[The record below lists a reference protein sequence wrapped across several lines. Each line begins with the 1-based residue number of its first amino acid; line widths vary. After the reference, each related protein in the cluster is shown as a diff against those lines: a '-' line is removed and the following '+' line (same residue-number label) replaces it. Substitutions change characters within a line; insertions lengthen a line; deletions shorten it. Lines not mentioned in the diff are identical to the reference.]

1 MSLVTLLS
9 RVMGYIRDLLQ
20 AALLGAADSSDAFI
34 VAFRIPNLLR
44 RLLGEGALTAAF
56 VPTLAETR
64 ERRGEEAM
72 WRFAGQMFWVLGG
85 LLVVVT
91 VLGVLLAPLLVRVL
105 ALGFGGIEGKLD
117 LTSGLTR
124 VMFPYILFIALA
136 ALAMAVLNARGS
148 FAVPAFTPV
157 LLNLSI
163 IAAALLAARQARQ
176 PAWWFAAGVLVGGAL
191 QFLFQVPFLWRAGL
205 RFGRPTWPPEPEVA
219 RVGRLMLPGLFG
231 VGVTQLNLIVDSQVA
246 SFLGTGRVSWLYYAI
261 RVEEIVLGVFVVSLS
276 TVILPTLSSHAAR
289 GEDERLRAAVGRGL
303 RFVGLA
309 TMPAMAGLWILREPI
324 IATLFERGSFT
335 AADTRGTALALA
347 CYGVGMLPNGFVKI
361 LAPAFYARLDTA
373 TPVRVGALAFALH
386 IPMCIALAAVLGHAG
401 IALSTSLAALANAVM
416 LFVLLRRR
424 EGSDWVRPL
433 AASYGR
439 LVAATAVM
447 SLVLVAVLQ
456 WFPEAGI
463 VDPLGRAVR
472 LGGLLALGA
481 AVFGV
486 TALALGS
493 RELLEIGSGLRGRS
507 ESRRPEGR

>member
-9 RVMGYIRDLLQ
+9 RVLGYLRDLLQ

-56 VPTLAETR
+56 VPVLAATR
-64 ERRGEEAM
+64 QRRGEAAM
-72 WRFAGQMFWVLGG
+72 WRFAAQMFWVLGG
-85 LLVVVT
+85 VLLVLSA
-91 VLGVLLAPLLVRVL
+91 LGVLLAPLLVRAL
-105 ALGFGGIEGKLD
+105 ALGFGGIEGKLE
-117 LTSGLTR
+117 LTAGLTR
-124 VMFPYILFIALA
+124 LMFPYILFIALA

-163 IAAALLAARQARQ
+163 IGAALLAARQAAQ
-176 PAWWFAAGVLVGGAL
+176 PAWWFAVGVLVGGAL

-261 RVEEIVLGVFVVSLS
+261 RVEELVLGVFVVSLS
-276 TVILPTLSSHAAR
+276 TVILPTLARHAAQ
-289 GEDERLRAAVGRGL
+289 GEDELLRAAVARGL

-309 TMPAMAGLWILREPI
+309 TLPSMAGLWLLREPI
-324 IATLFERGSFT
+324 IATLFERGSFS
-335 AADTRGTALALA
+335 AVDTRGTALALA

-373 TPVRVGALAFALH
+373 TPVKIGAAAFALH
-386 IPMCIALAAVLGHAG
+386 IPMCIGLAALLGHAG
-401 IALSTSLAALANAVM
+401 IALSTSLAALANATG
-416 LFVLLRRR
+416 LFFVLRRR
-424 EGSDWVRPL
+424 EGSGWTRSL
-433 AASYGR
+433 AGSFGR
-439 LVAATAVM
+439 LVAATAIM
-447 SLVLVAVLQ
+447 SLVLAAVLE
-456 WFPEAGI
+456 WLPAP
-463 VDPLGRAVR
+463 VDPDPIGRAVR
-472 LGGLLALGA
+472 LFGMLALGA
-481 AVFGV
+481 AVFCV
-486 TALALGS
+486 AALALGS
-493 RELLEIGSGLRGRS
+493 REILEIGTGLRGRG
-507 ESRRPEGR
+507 ESRRPKGR